1 MQKKLETVAV
11 ISLGCSKNLV
21 DSEYLLGKLRA
32 SGFSIVTEPHEAN
45 IIIVN
50 TCGFIESAKS
60 ESIETVIEMARYKDE
75 GVCGLLIMTG
85 CLSQRYPNELR
96 DELFEVDMFFGVNQ
110 YDELI
115 HELSR
120 LAQKH
125 PVCEDGRMLS
135 TPPFMAYLRIADGCD
150 NRCTYCAIPLI
161 RGGRR
166 SVPMDQLIL
175 EAENLAKGGVKELIV
190 IAQDTTAYGQDIY
203 GKSMICE
210 LLNKLTSISGIEW
223 VRLLYTYPNTV
234 TKELIDTIAANEKIV
249 NYIDMPIQHIS
260 QRLLTKMN
268 RHGTSDHIKSIVSYM
283 RKVMPDFVLRSTAI
297 VGFPTETEAEF
308 QELLEFFR
316 ENTFERLGAF
326 AYSREEDTPAYD
338 FEGQIPDDIKED
350 RLKRLYEQQRLISL
364 DFNKSR
370 IGKIERVLVES
381 VRDGFAYCR
390 SYAESPDI
398 DGYIIVPLGFEDVFA
413 GDFINI
419 RLIRAEE
426 YDMIGEICCEP
437 TE

>member
-11 ISLGCSKNLV
+11 VSLGCSKNLV
-21 DSEYLLGKLRA
+21 DSENLLGKLGA
-32 SGFSIVTEPHEAN
+32 SGFSIVTEPSKAN

-75 GVCGLLIMTG
+75 GVLSLLIMTG
-85 CLSQRYPNELR
+85 CLSQRYSKELR
-96 DELFEVDMFFGVNQ
+96 DELYEVDMFFGVDQ

-115 HELSR
+115 RELSR

-125 PVCEDGRMLS
+125 PVCESGRMLS

-166 SVPMDQLIL
+166 SVPMERLIL

-190 IAQDTTAYGQDIY
+190 IAQDTTAYGKDIY
-203 GKSMICE
+203 GSSKICE
-210 LLNKLTSISGIEW
+210 LLNKLTSIPGIEW
-223 VRLLYTYPNTV
+223 VRLLYTYPDTV
-234 TKELIDTIAANEKIV
+234 TKELIDTIAGNEKIV
-249 NYIDMPIQHIS
+249 NYIDMPIQHIN

-268 RHGTSDHIKSIVSYM
+268 RHGTSDHIRSIVSYM

-308 QELLEFFR
+308 EELLEFFR

-326 AYSREEDTPAYD
+326 SYSREEDTPAYD

-350 RLKRLYEQQRLISL
+350 RLKRLYDQQRQISL
-364 DFNKSR
+364 DFNQSR

-398 DGYIIVPLGFEDVFA
+398 DGYIIVPLGFEDVLA

-419 RLIRAEE
+419 RLVRAEE
-426 YDMIGEICCEP
+426 YDMIGEICRESAK
-437 TE
+437 